1 MRLPLYINAI
11 DFSKAA
17 HKYGYAVQY
26 EDRTGPNT
34 GNMLSGDSTYDLL
47 DRKAVITWQLN
58 DLPSAT
64 LSQLM
69 TVCRDKYVS
78 VTFFDP
84 MLDRDR
90 TGVFAPT
97 ITGLGINMLQGGVK
111 WFGGGVLTLKEK

>member
-17 HKYGYAVQY
+17 QKYGYSVYY
-26 EDRTGPNT
+26 EDRVGPNS

-47 DRKAVITWQLN
+47 DRRAVITWILN
-58 DLPSAT
+58 DLQSAT

-69 TVCRDKYVS
+69 TVCNDKYVS

-84 MLDRDR
+84 RIDKDR
-90 TGVFAPT
+90 TSVFAPT
-97 ITGLGINMLQGGVK
+97 ITGLGINMLQSGVK